1 MAVTSPRLGSLSLS
15 PTGAQLWA
23 NHDRKALSPLFSEVR
38 ESRTTPPT
46 CDVLLI
52 YGEIDEKGRFQNAKS
67 GLREIIRDS
76 GAKIV
81 VVASE
86 NPAKHC
92 IAAGKRTGYGLANLV
107 MTLDRKGDAL
117 PAFLVRLFTIMQR
130 GVPMPKAWST
140 LAPQSKGTPHA
151 GLPDTIF
158 ACELGD
164 ILFAAAPRAI
174 SAPPPPRRSP
184 RRP

>member
-1 MAVTSPRLGSLSLS
+1 MTPPRLGSLSLS
-15 PTGAQLWA
+15 PSAARLWA
-23 NHDRKALSPLFSEVR
+23 NHDRTALSPLFGEVH
-38 ESRTTPPT
+38 ESQATVPA

-52 YGEIDEKGRFQNAKS
+52 YGDLDEKGRFRNAKL
-67 GLREIIRDS
+67 GLRDIIRDS

-86 NPAKHC
+86 NPANHY
-92 IAAGKRTGYGLANLV
+92 IAAGKRTGYGSANLV

-117 PAFLVRLFTIMQR
+117 PMFLVRLFTEMQR
-130 GVPMPKAWST
+130 GIPMPKAWAA
-140 LAPQSKGTPHA
+140 LAPQSKGASHA

-164 ILFAAAPRAI
+164 VSLSAAARAI
-174 SAPPPPRRSP
+174 
-184 RRP
+184 

>member
-1 MAVTSPRLGSLSLS
+1 MTPPRLGSLSLS
-15 PTGAQLWA
+15 PSAARLWA
-23 NHDRKALSPLFSEVR
+23 NHDRRALSPLFAKVE
-38 ESRTTPPT
+38 ESQTNAPA

-52 YGEIDEKGRFQNAKS
+52 YGELDEKGRFRNAKL

-86 NPAKHC
+86 NPASHY
-92 IAAGKRTGYGLANLV
+92 IAAGRRTGYGLANLV

-117 PAFLVRLFTIMQR
+117 PTFLVRLFTEMQR
-130 GVPMPKAWST
+130 GIPMPKAWAA
-140 LAPQSKGTPHA
+140 LAPQSKDASHA

-164 ILFAAAPRAI
+164 VSLSAAARAI
-174 SAPPPPRRSP
+174 
-184 RRP
+184 